1 MHKRPVLAIVV
12 LTAVLSVSMAVPA
25 ASSAPRV
32 RLYAG
37 EQSNGDP
44 IRFRISKTDAGRFLK
59 EVDMGVT
66 VTCEDATTEDWSMGI
81 GWGGGGLRLTDDVFL
96 DFDNLFWGEAMHLH
110 GRIGQQRGRGTFNV
124 NVAFLTPDEQA
135 QLCTTG
141 DLTWH
146 VEYTR
151 TLSRASSLSSSA
163 VDGVMKVWVAPDG
176 EVSWR
181 ARSFG

>member
-1 MHKRPVLAIVV
+1 MRKRPVLAIVV
-12 LTAVLSVSMAVPA
+12 LAAILSLSTAAPA
-25 ASSAPRV
+25 AAAPRV

-37 EQSNGDP
+37 EQSDGNP

-66 VTCEDATTEDWSMGI
+66 VTCEDATTEDWSMGL
-81 GWGGGGLRLTDDVFL
+81 GWGGSGLRLTDDVFL
-96 DFDNLFWGEAMHLH
+96 DFDDLFWGEAIHLH
-110 GRIGQQRGRGTFNV
+110 GRIGQQRGSGTFKV

-151 TLSRASSLSSSA
+151 TLPRASSPSSSA
-163 VDGVMKVWVAPDG
+163 LDGVVKIRIAPDG
-176 EVSWR
+176 EVYSR
-181 ARSFG
+181 VRSFG